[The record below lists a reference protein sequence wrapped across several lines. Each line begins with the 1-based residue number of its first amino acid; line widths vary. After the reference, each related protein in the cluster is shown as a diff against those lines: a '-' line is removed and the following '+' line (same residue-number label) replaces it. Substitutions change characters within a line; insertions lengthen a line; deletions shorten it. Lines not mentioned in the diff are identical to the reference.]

1 MIQRLLLIA
10 LACLP
15 FLGSAQCVPDTSITH
30 NVNGVYPDSATGLP
44 HAIVGSTYSTDIQIK
59 VLRDT
64 TYSLGPL
71 TLPAVIDSFNITG
84 VRGLPA
90 GFTYSCNPSG
100 CSFPGGSSA
109 CLNLTGP
116 APTISMVGV
125 YPITVN
131 VTAYGTVTG
140 LGSATQDDS
149 ISYYSLYIDNSTGI
163 SLVSTPERLTVS
175 NFSPNPASAASL
187 LILGVPTAGVARI
200 EMTDLIGNRIS
211 ERSVSLDKGMNR
223 VTVDLSDLHAGIYLA
238 KVYFGKEAVMRRLIV
253 TNR

>member
-1 MIQRLLLIA
+1 MQRLLVIL
-10 LACLP
+10 LACFP
-15 FLGSAQCVPDTSITH
+15 FISSAQCVPDTSITH

-44 HAIVGSTYSTDIQIK
+44 HGMVGSPYSTDIQIK

-90 GFTYSCNPSG
+90 GFSYSCNPSG

-109 CLNLTGP
+109 CMNLTGP
-116 APTISMVGV
+116 APTVNMVGA

-131 VTAYGTVTG
+131 ITAYGTVTG

-149 ISYYSLYIDNSTGI
+149 ISYYTLYIDNATGV
-163 SLVSTPERLTVS
+163 SLIATPEKLTVS
-175 NFSPNPASAASL
+175 NYSPNPAMLSSVL
-187 LILGVPTAGVARI
+187 SVGVPVGGVARM

-211 ERSVSLDKGMNR
+211 ERTLSLDKGMNR
-223 VTVDLSDLHAGIYLA
+223 VTVDLSDIRPGIYLT
-238 KVYFGKEAVMRRLIV
+238 KIYFGKDAVLRRLIV